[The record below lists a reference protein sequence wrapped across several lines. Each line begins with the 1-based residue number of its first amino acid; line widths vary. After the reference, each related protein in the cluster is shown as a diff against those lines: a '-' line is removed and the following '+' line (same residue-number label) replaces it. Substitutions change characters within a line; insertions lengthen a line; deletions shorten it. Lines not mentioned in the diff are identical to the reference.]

1 MLLPQLSSSSLSP
14 TGQPIENRSYPSSA
28 ARFSEDTRPRRSAV
42 NTALL
47 QWPNS
52 ASGPADAAAPPWRRR
67 DVLVSSDR
75 SAAAGVVAA
84 ARAGVAGAG
93 ALHHPAALVARGAEV
108 EAAEP
113 SETTARKAQQDV
125 RSTRCRA
132 ESKSTTTSSRST
144 S

>member
-1 MLLPQLSSSSLSP
+1 MLLPQLSSSSSSP
-14 TGQPIENRSYPSSA
+14 TGRPIENRSYPSSA

-52 ASGPADAAAPPWRRR
+52 GSGPADAAAPPWRRR

-75 SAAAGVVAA
+75 SSAAPGVVAA

-108 EAAEP
+108 EAGEA
-113 SETTARKAQQDV
+113 
-125 RSTRCRA
+125 
-132 ESKSTTTSSRST
+132 SRYDRRRVGEGDRRRLRGRRR
-144 S
+144 